1 MGFLNLFNHLFNFVA
16 PALVVGVMLALV
28 APFLYKKK
36 LSAHALLAQ
45 TAINFVVSA
54 VVLVAGLWFFGR
66 DAKMATYGAMLLAVA
81 TAQALAMRKP

>member
-1 MGFLNLFNHLFNFVA
+1 
-16 PALVVGVMLALV
+16 
-28 APFLYKKK
+28 
-36 LSAHALLAQ
+36 
-45 TAINFVVSA
+45 INFVVSA